1 LSGASEIATLAG
13 GLRAGAAQNDVAPL
27 RGDAPA
33 GHPEALAV
41 AVDGGRIVA
50 VGPEGSVRQQVA
62 ASGVDP
68 ETLDLLDLEGATLTP
83 GLIDPHTHLLFAG
96 SREREWE
103 LRRRGEG
110 YLEILAAGG
119 GILSTVERTRAATDD
134 ELLAH
139 GRRWLSEMLGH
150 GVTTVEAKSGYGLDT
165 ENELRLLRSIG
176 MLDEEG
182 PIELVPTFLGAHAVP
197 TDAADP
203 GAYVETVIEQQLP
216 RVAEQGIA
224 RFCDVFCEQG
234 IFDVD
239 QSRRIL
245 QAGLAAGLRPR
256 LHADQIRAS
265 GGAQLAAELRAASA
279 DHLGAI
285 DDEGMA
291 ALAGAAR
298 EGHAV
303 TATLLPASTLVL
315 GVEWPAPARSLIERG
330 IPVALGTDFN
340 PGSAPTANLPLVL
353 SLACLSLG
361 LTPAEALVAVT
372 VNAAFALGLEATHGS
387 LEPGRQAD
395 LVAWHVPTHEQI
407 PYWLGAALVRLVL
420 KRGRLVYRDGI
431 AARGAGL
438 AGA

>member
-1 LSGASEIATLAG
+1 VAS
-13 GLRAGAAQNDVAPL
+13 L
-27 RGDAPA
+27 RGEATA
-33 GHPEALAV
+33 GHPDALAV
-41 AVDGGRIVA
+41 AVDRGRIVA
-50 VGPEGSVRQQVA
+50 VGAEGSVRQQVA

-68 ETLDLLDLEGATLTP
+68 DTLDLLDVDGATLTP

-103 LRRRGEG
+103 LRRRGQG

-119 GILSTVERTRAATDD
+119 GILSTVERTRAATDE

-165 ENELRLLRSIG
+165 ESELRLLRLTAR
-176 MLDEEG
+176 LDQEG
-182 PIELVPTFLGAHAVP
+182 PVELVPTFLGAHAVP
-197 TDAADP
+197 TDAAGPD
-203 GAYVETVIEQQLP
+203 AYVETVIQEQLP

-224 RFCDVFCEQG
+224 RFCDAFCEQG
-234 IFDVD
+234 VFDVD

-285 DDEGMA
+285 DQDGMA
-291 ALAGAAR
+291 ALGRAAR
-298 EGHAV
+298 DGHAV
-303 TATLLPASTLVL
+303 IATLLPASALVL
-315 GVEWPAPARSLIERG
+315 GTERPAPARGLIEQG

-340 PGSAPTANLPLVL
+340 PGSAPTANLPLIV
-353 SLACLSLG
+353 SLACLTLG

-372 VNAAFALGLEATHGS
+372 INAAFALGLEASHGS

-395 LVAWHVPTHEQI
+395 LVAWQVRTHEQI
-407 PYWLGAALVRLVL
+407 PYWLGASLVRLVL
-420 KRGRLVYRDGI
+420 KRGRVAYHDGI
-431 AARGAGL
+431 AKDADDVART
-438 AGA
+438 